1 MALHRDVTN
10 SNRQSVFFYD
20 NSGDWKTRHPAANY
34 QRALP
39 AGQNADP
46 RLTSTGD
53 RPAGRIPAHVPVAY
67 QDPSILYRLMP
78 Q

>member
-1 MALHRDVTN
+1 MALHRDITN
-10 SNRQSVFFYD
+10 SNRQSVFLYD
-20 NSGDWKTRHPAANY
+20 NSGDWKSPQPRANY

-39 AGQNADP
+39 SMGNADP
-46 RLTSTGD
+46 RLTSSGD
-53 RPAGRIPAHVPVAY
+53 RPAGRIPQYVPTAY